1 MKPWRI
7 CQHQCLVG
15 ISFGEFCFWLDEVV
29 DSVQDSNSPRYEVWV
44 AIYPLETPQLSWFKF
59 IFRSVVSTYVL
70 RVFWT
75 RYYRQFGPLLHN
87 LRTIGFGS
95 EYMHY
100 DVVLGDPAYA
110 ILIDP
115 FVSFA
120 MFVDI
125 WCGAPYLG
133 MATIRVSQ
141 FQDMLSYALGCMY
154 FSRTVWFAY
163 LCMRGLSAVVKWRRW
178 EASFAPV
185 DPGFLAICAYVYGGP
200 MTSAIVFSPMV
211 RLTRKSFSYFLP
223 SALHGQAIE
232 SSLITIF
239 FTLAMAQLPLVY
251 SLAATKW
258 SRYKQRRRLE
268 KSRRETATISFSNPA
283 YNDIKA
289 IILLSMVMRKHHPTT
304 GGSLHKLYHTDPR
317 YRSMPLFSHR
327 AADCFVVC
335 YNTDGNVAKRVR
347 LSLLA
352 WLDRQSRD
360 PKLEIQLCTALHSTS
375 VCIFDDKPC
384 SKQGWTSLDAKYIHL
399 GDANCPWIM

>member
-1 MKPWRI
+1 
-7 CQHQCLVG
+7 
-15 ISFGEFCFWLDEVV
+15 
-29 DSVQDSNSPRYEVWV
+29 
-44 AIYPLETPQLSWFKF
+44 IYPLETPQLCWFKF
-59 IFRSVVSTYVL
+59 IFRSGVSTYVL
-70 RVFWT
+70 YVFWT
-75 RYYRQFGPLLHN
+75 RYYRRFGPLLHN

-100 DVVLGDPAYA
+100 QVVLGDPAYA

-125 WCGAPYLG
+125 WCAAPYAA
-133 MATIRVSQ
+133 MAVFR
-141 FQDMLSYALGCMY
+141 
-154 FSRTVWFAY
+154 VWFAY
-163 LCMRGLSAVVKWRRW
+163 LCMRGFSAVVKWRRW
-178 EASFAPV
+178 EAGFAPV

-223 SALHGQAIE
+223 SALHGQVIE
-232 SSLITIF
+232 VSFLTVLYAL
-239 FTLAMAQLPLVY
+239 TMAHFPLVY

-268 KSRRETATISFSNPA
+268 KSRREIATISFSNPA

-289 IILLSMVMRKHHPTT
+289 IILLSMVMRKHHPTCPTT
-304 GGSLHKLYHTDPR
+304 GGSLHKLYHKNPR

-327 AADCFVVC
+327 SADCFVVC
-335 YNTDGNVAKRVR
+335 YNADGNVAKRVR

-375 VCIFDDKPC
+375 VCILDDKPC
-384 SKQGWTSLDAKYIHL
+384 SKQGWPSLDAKYIHL

>member
-1 MKPWRI
+1 
-7 CQHQCLVG
+7 
-15 ISFGEFCFWLDEVV
+15 
-29 DSVQDSNSPRYEVWV
+29 
-44 AIYPLETPQLSWFKF
+44 IYPLETPQLSWFKF

-223 SALHGQAIE
+223 SALHGQVIE
-232 SSLITIF
+232 TTFLTIF

-304 GGSLHKLYHTDPR
+304 GGSLHKLYHKNPR

-384 SKQGWTSLDAKYIHL
+384 SKQGWPSLDAKYIHL

>member
-1 MKPWRI
+1 
-7 CQHQCLVG
+7 
-15 ISFGEFCFWLDEVV
+15 
-29 DSVQDSNSPRYEVWV
+29 
-44 AIYPLETPQLSWFKF
+44 IYPLETPQLCWFKF
-59 IFRSVVSTYVL
+59 IFRSGVSTYVL
-70 RVFWT
+70 YVFWT
-75 RYYRQFGPLLHN
+75 RYYRRFGPLLHN

-100 DVVLGDPAYA
+100 QVVLGDPAYA

-125 WCGAPYLG
+125 WCGAPYAA
-133 MATIRVSQ
+133 MAVFRVSQ

-163 LCMRGLSAVVKWRRW
+163 LCMRGFSAVVKWRRW
-178 EASFAPV
+178 EAGFAPV
-185 DPGFLAICAYVYGGP
+185 DPG
-200 MTSAIVFSPMV
+200 
-211 RLTRKSFSYFLP
+211 
-223 SALHGQAIE
+223 
-232 SSLITIF
+232 
-239 FTLAMAQLPLVY
+239 
-251 SLAATKW
+251 
-258 SRYKQRRRLE
+258 RLE
-268 KSRRETATISFSNPA
+268 KSRREIATISFSNPA

-289 IILLSMVMRKHHPTT
+289 IILLSMVMRKHHPTCPTT
-304 GGSLHKLYHTDPR
+304 GGSLHKLYHKNPR

-327 AADCFVVC
+327 SADCFVVC
-335 YNTDGNVAKRVR
+335 YNADGNVAKRVR

-384 SKQGWTSLDAKYIHL
+384 SKQGWPSLDAKYIHL